1 MEQHDHI
8 SDRRPIAARSW
19 PVWTAVARRLARSG
33 ITPNQISVAGMAA
46 GVLAGAALASTAW
59 SEGIWIRC
67 GWLAGAVLIQLR
79 LLANLLDGM
88 VAVEGGL
95 RSAEGE
101 LYNEVPDRVSDSAV
115 LMGVGWAVGGD
126 PLLGLGAALAAMFTA
141 YVRVMGKAAG
151 AKMDFCG
158 PMAKQHRM
166 ALVTGLGLFCGIAP
180 AAWNG
185 AWTAW
190 AGVGLPAVALIVV
203 IAGSIGTALRRLGRI
218 VRQLRELAQ
227 QGVNR

>member
-1 MEQHDHI
+1 MQHPDNI

-19 PVWTAVARRLARSG
+19 PVWTAAARRLALSG
-33 ITPNQISVAGMAA
+33 ITPNQISVAGMVA

-59 SEGIWIRC
+59 TDGNWIRS

-88 VAVEGGL
+88 IAVEGGM
-95 RSAEGE
+95 RSAVGE

-115 LMGVGWAVGGD
+115 LMGVGWAAGGD
-126 PLLGLGAALAAMFTA
+126 PLLGLGAALAAMLTA
-141 YVRVMGKAAG
+141 YVRAMGKAAG

-166 ALVTGLGLFCGIAP
+166 ALVTGLGLFSGLAP

-185 AWTAW
+185 ALTAW
-190 AGVGLPAVALIVV
+190 AGVGLPAVVLSVV
-203 IAGSIGTALRRLGRI
+203 IAGSIWTACRRLGRI
-218 VRQLRELAQ
+218 ARQLRENTK
-227 QGVNR
+227 QGVGP